1 MSADDLGSI
10 WTSEPLR
17 ISQSIKHAG
26 KELDRDK
33 TRQEEKREMPEREQ
47 DSVELSSENES
58 QEESQVIVHENTSE
72 DDVLIPGK
80 NLDITIGSL

>member
-80 NLDITIGSL
+80 NLDITIG